1 MAISIFLSTLF
12 SLGLSDQ
19 SLCGEISR
27 QAQGE
32 GGVKGL
38 ELLGHMKYN
47 PGCQEGLPWLEEM
60 NGRGQ
65 PLGGDIIYRHSCFI
79 LNEKLRGVVFW

>member
-1 MAISIFLSTLF
+1 
-12 SLGLSDQ
+12 
-19 SLCGEISR
+19 
-27 QAQGE
+27 
-32 GGVKGL
+32 
-38 ELLGHMKYN
+38 MKYN